1 MRQFIEMFKANLLMQ
16 FRNRAAMFWNLAFPI
31 GMMLLFGTLF
41 SSSTFKA
48 NDASNAAE
56 LNFASYLV
64 PGLIVLAAMSNGMIG
79 YAGAMAVYREKGIFR
94 RIRTTP
100 MNISNFLGAKIVVQ
114 AIFVIVQSVVLTIV
128 GVLVFG
134 ATLDWGNLWL
144 GIIEVVL
151 IGLMFVAIG
160 QMIASIF
167 RKSDTVSIVTQMF
180 NTPFML
186 LGGLLIPLSQF
197 ADVPILPQLG
207 SILPTGAA
215 VNILR
220 PTISPAPFKNI
231 SDVQGVLLLPIWVSF
246 AVVIAYLVISV
257 LTASRFFKWES

>member
-1 MRQFIEMFKANLLMQ
+1 MFNTNLLMQ

-31 GMMLLFGTLF
+31 GMMLLFGALF
-41 SSSTFKA
+41 SSSSFKA
-48 NDASNAAE
+48 NENVSNSPE

-100 MNISNFLGAKIVVQ
+100 MNIATFLSAKILVQ
-114 AIFVIVQSVVLTIV
+114 AIFVIVQAIILTIV
-128 GVLVFG
+128 GMLVFG
-134 ATLDWGNLWL
+134 ATIDWSSLPL
-144 GIIEVVL
+144 GIVEVVL

-167 RKSDTVSIVTQMF
+167 RKSETVSIVTQMF

-197 ADVPILPQLG
+197 SDVPVLPQIG
-207 SILPTGAA
+207 SVLPTGAA

-220 PTISPAPFKNI
+220 PTISPEPFKHI
-231 SDVQGVLLLPIWVSF
+231 SDVQGVLLLPLWVSF
-246 AVVIAYLVISV
+246 AIVAAYLVVSV
-257 LTASRFFKWES
+257 ITAARFFKWEV